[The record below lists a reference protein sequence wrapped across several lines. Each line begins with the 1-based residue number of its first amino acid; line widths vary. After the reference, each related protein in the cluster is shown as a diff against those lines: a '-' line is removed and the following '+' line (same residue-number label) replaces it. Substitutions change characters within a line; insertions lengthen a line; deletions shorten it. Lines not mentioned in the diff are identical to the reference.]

1 MVGTQTQV
9 SHCLRDIYRRLMAG
23 YGHQHWWP
31 ADGPFEVMVGA
42 ILTQSAA
49 WGNVE
54 KAIANNVLIIPG
66 NVFSEKDTHFRI
78 SYATSDDK
86 LRQGVEILRG
96 LA

>member
-1 MVGTQTQV
+1 VSELVEAYRMKRDLIYDGLSDKFEMVKPG
-9 SHCLRDIYRRLMAG
+9 
-23 YGHQHWWP
+23 
-31 ADGPFEVMVGA
+31 GA
-42 ILTQSAA
+42 FYAFVKAPMKNATEF
-49 WGNVE
+49 VE

-78 SYATSDDK
+78 SYATSDEK